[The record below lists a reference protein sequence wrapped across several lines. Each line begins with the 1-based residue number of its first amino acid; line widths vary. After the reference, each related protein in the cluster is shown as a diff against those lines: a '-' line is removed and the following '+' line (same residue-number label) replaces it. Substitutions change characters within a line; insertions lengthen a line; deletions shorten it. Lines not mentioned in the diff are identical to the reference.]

1 MTGLALGEAAPDF
14 TLRDQFG
21 QDISLSSYRGK
32 KAVAIFFYPYAF
44 SGVCTGEMAGIRDR
58 LSDFLTF
65 DTEVLGISCD
75 PVYALRA
82 FADQDGLNF
91 PLLSDFWP
99 HGEVTRSFGVFD
111 EGKGCPQRSSYVLDK
126 EGVVRWAVHNAMP
139 EGRDLDEHL
148 RQLTAV
154 A

>member
-1 MTGLALGEAAPDF
+1 MSGLSLGGPAPDF

-21 QDISLSSYRGK
+21 QDIRLSSYRGT
-32 KAVAIFFYPYAF
+32 KAVVIFFYPYAF

-58 LSDFLTF
+58 LDEFLTF
-65 DTEVLGISCD
+65 DTEVLAISCD

-99 HGEVTRSFGVFD
+99 HGEVSRSFDVFD
-111 EGKGCPQRSSYVLDK
+111 EKKGCSRRSSYVIDK
-126 EGVVRWAVHNAMP
+126 DGMVRWAVHNAMP

-148 RQLTAV
+148 NQLTV
-154 A
+154 LV

>member
-1 MTGLALGEAAPDF
+1 MSGLSLGGPAPDF

-21 QDISLSSYRGK
+21 QDVQLSSYRGT
-32 KAVAIFFYPYAF
+32 KAVVIFFYPYAF

-58 LSDFLTF
+58 LDEFLTF
-65 DTEVLGISCD
+65 DTEVLAISCD

-99 HGEVTRSFGVFD
+99 HGEVSRSFDVFD
-111 EGKGCPQRSSYVLDK
+111 EKKGCSRRSSYVIDK
-126 EGVVRWAVHNAMP
+126 DGMVRWAVHNAMP

-148 RQLTAV
+148 KQLTV
-154 A
+154 LV

>member
-1 MTGLALGEAAPDF
+1 MSGLSLGGPAPDF

-21 QDISLSSYRGK
+21 QDVRLSSYRGS
-32 KAVAIFFYPYAF
+32 KAVVIFFYPYAF

-58 LSDFLTF
+58 LDEFLTF
-65 DTEVLGISCD
+65 DTEVLAISCD

-99 HGEVTRSFGVFD
+99 HGEVSRSFDVFD
-111 EGKGCPQRSSYVLDK
+111 EKKGCSRRSSYVIDK
-126 EGVVRWAVHNAMP
+126 DGMVRWAVHNAMP

-148 RQLTAV
+148 KQLTV
-154 A
+154 LV

>member
-1 MTGLALGEAAPDF
+1 VSGLQLGGPAPDF

-21 QDISLSSYRGK
+21 QDVTLSSYRGS

-58 LSDFLTF
+58 LAEFLTF
-65 DTEVLGISCD
+65 DTEVLAISCD
-75 PVYALRA
+75 PMFALRV

-99 HGEVTRSFGVFD
+99 HGEVARAYGVFN
-111 EGKGCPQRSSYVLDK
+111 EETGAPRRSSYVIDK
-126 EGVVRWAVHNAMP
+126 QGLVRWAVHNAMP

-148 RQLTAV
+148 EQLTAV